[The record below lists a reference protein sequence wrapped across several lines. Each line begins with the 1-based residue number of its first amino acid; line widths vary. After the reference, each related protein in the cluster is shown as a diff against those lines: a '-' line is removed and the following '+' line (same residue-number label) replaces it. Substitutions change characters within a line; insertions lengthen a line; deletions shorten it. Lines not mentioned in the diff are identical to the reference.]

1 MYLFLDSENRVQ
13 GVNNY
18 KIAPDKANLKKV
30 HVDETDPNFPFKNKS
45 DALIC
50 CYKVAFDESTSTIT
64 EITPYISTSLFPLI
78 DVFGKLLAELN
89 SKLEGTAD
97 AIAELAEIVYGEGG
111 DDTENLE

>member
-18 KIAPDKANLKKV
+18 KIAPNKANLKKV
-30 HVDETDPNFPFKNKS
+30 YVDETDPNFPFKNKS

-50 CYKVAFDESTSTIT
+50 CYRVVVDESTSTII
-64 EITPYISTSLFPLI
+64 EIAPYISTSLFPLI
-78 DVFGKLLAELN
+78 EVFGRLLAELN
-89 SKLEGTAD
+89 AKLEETSD
-97 AIAELAEIVYGEGG
+97 AIAELIEVVYGEGG